1 MLALEMVVNT
11 FARILFGLVALAPA
25 IALACGQT
33 RNKEATAIQIDAPT
47 DKVWAIVGN
56 YSDMTWNAAVAN
68 TEATGGSVPDVAK
81 RILTLKS
88 GKVLTDVLTALDPV
102 EQSISFMT
110 ENEDTSA
117 MPVRGYASKISVR
130 NIDGKTIVEWRGAFV
145 RGYAN
150 NDPPPDLNDEA
161 AIKAVAAYQKAALA
175 SLKLK
180 IESGS

>member
-1 MLALEMVVNT
+1 MEMSVALV
-11 FARILFGLVALAPA
+11 RYLFGLLALAPTVA
-25 IALACGQT
+25 YACGPT
-33 RNKEATAIQIDAPT
+33 RNKETTAIQIDAPA
-47 DKVWAIVGN
+47 DKVWAVVGN
-56 YSDMTWNAAVAN
+56 YSDMTWNTAIAK
-68 TEATGGSVPDVAK
+68 TEATGGSVPDVSK
-81 RILTLKS
+81 RTLTLKS

-102 EQSISFMT
+102 ERSISFMT
-110 ENEDTSA
+110 ENEDPTA

-161 AIKAVAAYQKAALA
+161 AIKAVAANQKAALA
-175 SLKLK
+175 SLKQK